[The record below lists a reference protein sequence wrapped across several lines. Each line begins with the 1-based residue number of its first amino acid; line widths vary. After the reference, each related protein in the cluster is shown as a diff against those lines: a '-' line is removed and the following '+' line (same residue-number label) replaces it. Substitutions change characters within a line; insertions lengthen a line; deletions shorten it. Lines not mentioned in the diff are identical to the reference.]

1 MSLGVP
7 RLIFTGS
14 VLVDIALTVDQ
25 LPERGGDTLASSSQ
39 ITAGGGFNVMVAAQ
53 QEGLEVLF
61 AGQYGSGP
69 FGSVVRAAL
78 DLGGFTTVQDG
89 LADVENGYC
98 ITLVDSAAERTFI
111 TAAGA
116 EAHLHRA
123 DLDRVRP
130 EPDDLVYVS
139 GYSLAHPDNRAA
151 LTGWLPTLPATV
163 QVITDPGPL
172 IGELD
177 PPAWSAVLARTDLLS
192 LNVREAWIAT
202 GVEDPRSAAPVLL
215 DRIRDG
221 GCVVLRDGANGCWLA
236 NGSGPTVPVPGF
248 VVEAVDST
256 GAGDT
261 HCGVMAAALARGED
275 LGQAARRA
283 NAAAAVAT
291 TRRGPGGAP
300 NSADIEAMLRPR

>member
-1 MSLGVP
+1 MSPGAP

-14 VLVDIALTVDQ
+14 VLVDIVLTVDQ
-25 LPERGGDTLASSSQ
+25 LPELGGDTIASSSQ

-53 QEGLEVLF
+53 RDGLEVLF

-78 DLGGFTTVQDG
+78 ALGGFATVQDG
-89 LADVENGYC
+89 LPDVENGYC

-111 TAAGA
+111 TAVGA
-116 EAHLHRA
+116 EAQLQRD
-123 DLDRVRP
+123 DLDRVRA
-130 EPDDLVYVS
+130 ESTDLVYVS
-139 GYSLAHPDNRAA
+139 GYSLAHLSNRAA
-151 LTGWLPTLPATV
+151 LTGWLPTLPDTV
-163 QVITDPGPL
+163 RVITDPGPL

-177 PPAWSAVLARTDLLS
+177 PAAWSAVLARTDLLS
-192 LNVREAWIAT
+192 LNARESRIAT
-202 GVEDPRSAAPVLL
+202 EVEDPCSAALVLL

-221 GCVVLRDGANGCWLA
+221 GSVVLRDGAAGCWLA
-236 NGSGPTVPVPGF
+236 SRSGQPVPVLGF

-261 HCGVMAAALARGED
+261 HCGVMAAALARGEG
-275 LGQAARRA
+275 LQQAARRA
-283 NAAAAVAT
+283 NAAAALAT

-300 NSADIEAMLRPR
+300 ISADIEAMLKPR